1 MTAASANLELYLFDS
16 GTMRLAGV
24 QVPIPFF
31 FIRHPEG
38 NVVIDGGN
46 PLEVARDARAYW
58 GPVADEWDVRMSEQ
72 QHCAAQLGRL
82 GIEPDSVRYLVQ
94 THLHIDHTGALG
106 HFPDATVLVH
116 ARELEAARG
125 ADPPVTSGYRPE
137 DYANPEIPWKLVNGE
152 HDLYGDGRVRLLET
166 PGHSAGHMSVL
177 LRLDG
182 VGPVL
187 LTADATDNRAQWERK
202 APLRAL
208 FSRDQAARSLERLR
222 GVAHDTRALILFGHD
237 PENWAEHRHAPAHYS

>member
-1 MTAASANLELYLFDS
+1 MAATANLELCLLDS
-16 GTMRLAGV
+16 GTIRLAGL
-24 QVPIPFF
+24 QVPVAFF

-58 GPVADEWDVRMSEQ
+58 GPLADEWDVRMSEQ

-82 GIEPDSVRYLVQ
+82 GIEPDSVRCVVQ

-106 HFPDATVLVH
+106 HFPSATVLVH
-116 ARELEAARG
+116 ARELEAALG
-125 ADPPVTSGYRPE
+125 ADPPLASK
-137 DYANPEIPWKLVNGE
+137 DYASPEIPWKLINGE
-152 HDLYGDGRVRLLET
+152 RDLYGDGRVRLLET

-182 VGPVL
+182 AGPVL
-187 LTADATDNRAQWERK
+187 LTADAADNTAQWESK

-208 FSRDQAARSLERLR
+208 FSRDRRPNRLS
-222 GVAHDTRALILFGHD
+222 GFVVAPTIPGH
-237 PENWAEHRHAPAHYS
+237 